1 MRLLFGLT
9 LLALLNTTASA
20 QRRCVKGIP
29 CGGTCI
35 SATKT
40 CHVGIIPPQRTEP
53 APTVRTLHSEQAVG
67 PVSVDAGR
75 AAAPFVGSATGHT
88 YYPVEGCDA
97 AASIPDSLRV
107 YFASET
113 AARLLRY
120 ERVTR
125 CFYRTR
131 SERKG

>member
-1 MRLLFGLT
+1 MRLVIGFA
-9 LLALLNTTASA
+9 LLALLSTTARA

-29 CGGTCI
+29 YGGTCI

-40 CHVGIIPPQRTEP
+40 CHVGSTPAPRRTEP
-53 APTVRTLHSEQAVG
+53 APTARTLRSEQAVG

-88 YYPVEGCDA
+88 YYPVKGCDA
-97 AASIPDSLRV
+97 AALIPDSLRV

-113 AARLLRY
+113 AAKFLRY

-125 CFYRTR
+125 CF
-131 SERKG
+131 